1 MTQTRL
7 RIDTSVARI
16 TATTPTYV
24 LTRDVITSPSSLPT
38 FFLLTET
45 FHRRK
50 PSETIC
56 PARVAV
62 MLALSPAQSSATAN
76 KTAAAVC
83 VRVCQIRVSLPA
95 REFLGFSRMNELT
108 FADT

>member
-1 MTQTRL
+1 MRYL
-7 RIDTSVARI
+7 NGEWDRGAE
-16 TATTPTYV
+16 
-24 LTRDVITSPSSLPT
+24 RDHHFPLLSSH

-95 REFLGFSRMNELT
+95 REVLGFSRMNELT